1 MGKTYGFPTGSNV
14 ICVLSQVNGNGA
26 GVAGGD
32 VCQVDLTWGFLMVS
46 MGVASVILHFI
57 DL

>member
-14 ICVLSQVNGNGA
+14 IFVLSQVTGNGA

-32 VCQVDLTWGFLMVS
+32 VCQMDLTWGFRMVS
-46 MGVASVILHFI
+46 MGVAPVILYFI